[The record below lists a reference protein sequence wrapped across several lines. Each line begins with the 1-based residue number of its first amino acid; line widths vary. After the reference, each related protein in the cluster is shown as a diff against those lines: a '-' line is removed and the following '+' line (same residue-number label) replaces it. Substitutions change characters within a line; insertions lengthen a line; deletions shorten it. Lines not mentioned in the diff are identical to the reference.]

1 MTWYFKAYNIVHMV
15 TGNGHQ
21 IESAWKCMGFHKLVS
36 CCTLGISSILLPV
49 SSPYQEYV
57 ESQHYSQTEASVD
70 SMEVMEDVVEGN
82 ELSEG
87 SNWHGEE
94 SCGVCVLGGG
104 GEL

>member
-1 MTWYFKAYNIVHMV
+1 MVIKLKVH
-15 TGNGHQ
+15 G
-21 IESAWKCMGFHKLVS
+21 SAWDFT

-82 ELSEG
+82 KLSEG

-94 SCGVCVLGGG
+94 SFGVCVCGEGGRG
-104 GEL
+104 R